1 MKTSESDSKK
11 PGMVLSTDLARAVG
25 VSVTS
30 INRAAR
36 AGRIPFTIVGRQRRF
51 DPSVIA
57 QIKRFGLPTRH
68 VMEEQARRHSGLRS
82 CAVHLGDDV
91 TCACQPTDR

>member
-1 MKTSESDSKK
+1 MKTSESVPMI
-11 PGMVLSTDLARAVG
+11 PGMLLSKDVARELG

-36 AGRIPFTIVGRQRRF
+36 AGRIPFVMVGRQRRF
-51 DPSVIA
+51 DPSVIDR
-57 QIKRFGLPTRH
+57 IKRFGLPTRH

-82 CAVHLGDDV
+82 CAVHLGDDM
-91 TCACQPTDR
+91 TCACQPPGR

>member
-11 PGMVLSTDLARAVG
+11 PGMLLSTDVARELG
-25 VSVTS
+25 VSVAS

-36 AGRIPFTIVGRQRRF
+36 AGRIPFTMIGRQRRF

-68 VMEEQARRHSGLRS
+68 VMEVLARRDRGQRG
-82 CAVHLGDDV
+82 CGIHLGDDV
-91 TCACQPTDR
+91 TCACHPPGR

>member
-11 PGMVLSTDLARAVG
+11 PGMVLSTDLARELG

-36 AGRIPFTIVGRQRRF
+36 AGRIPFVMVGRQRRF

-57 QIKRFGLPTRH
+57 QIKRFGLPTRR
-68 VMEEQARRHSGLRS
+68 VMEGQARRHSGLRS
-82 CAVHLGDDV
+82 CAVHLGDDM
-91 TCACQPTDR
+91 TCACQAPGR